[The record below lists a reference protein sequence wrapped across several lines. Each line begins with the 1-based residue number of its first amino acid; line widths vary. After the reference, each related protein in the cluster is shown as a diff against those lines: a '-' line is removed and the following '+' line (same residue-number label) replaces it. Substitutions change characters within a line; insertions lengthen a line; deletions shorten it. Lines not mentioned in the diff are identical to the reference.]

1 MSTVGSKNLLIKMS
15 SETRTAQTVAAL
27 ACAAL
32 RDDIQAFGRASLVT
46 SANSEVDAILPFMF
60 AENVEWERVSVGLVS
75 SAIQSGRLAGPSP
88 IETVMRTTPAA
99 AANFVP
105 MGGQSCDP
113 EVDAK
118 FADDAYLTQLPFSFS
133 LLTMGDDGQVPGW
146 GADSADHR
154 RFSGETDRAVDW
166 RSEADAT
173 PGSYQLA
180 LTRAALSRSRRA
192 ALVLVGDAQRRA
204 FESEMQQL
212 ISEAP
217 IRGIVEDLG
226 ARMFIFCSPE

>member
-1 MSTVGSKNLLIKMS
+1 MSTVGSKSLLINMPT
-15 SETRTAQTVAAL
+15 ETGIAQTVASL

-32 RDDIQAFGRASLVT
+32 RDDIQAYGRASLVT
-46 SANSEVDAILPFMF
+46 STSSEVDAILPFMF

-75 SAIQSGRLAGPSP
+75 SAIQSGKLAGPSP
-88 IETVMRTTPAA
+88 IEAVLRATPAA

-118 FADDAYLTQLPFSFS
+118 LADDAYLTQLPFSFS
-133 LLTMGDDGQVPGW
+133 LLTMEDDGQVPGW
-146 GADSADHR
+146 GDDYR

-192 ALVLVGDAQRRA
+192 ALVLVGDAQRSA

-212 ISEAP
+212 IYEAP

-226 ARMFIFCSPE
+226 ARMFIFCSPG